1 LKFIDEVK
9 RYSRAGVDGGGA
21 GGAEGTLGWFPH
33 FGGEVEEAEEGVVS
47 VGYGAAAAV
56 DEDEYGGDFSTG
68 VFDDV
73 DALLD
78 ATAAGDDIFSDDVAV
93 AGFNFKTAHGEE
105 VVLFFGKE

>member
-1 LKFIDEVK
+1 MKQKVFKSRGGRGWSRRRRGDID
-9 RYSRAGVDGGGA
+9 GPI
-21 GGAEGTLGWFPH
+21 LW
-33 FGGEVEEAEEGVVS
+33 GEVEEAKEG
-47 VGYGAAAAV
+47 GQWLRAAAAV